1 MTNDILLALLVLVAF
16 SAEATMRRRLMFAEG
31 TIRTQATTVL
41 LRTLPPTAL
50 FLFLED
56 VSSGLM
62 AVALP
67 STQPLLPAVG
77 VSVLLTL
84 IAAKYDS
91 AGWKPEN
98 SQAVDVLDLIDKRLR
113 ELNGQQAREI
123 ASMKERL
130 AALEETAR
138 STPARIGELRDS
150 VKSLDGDVER
160 LSTKVDALT
169 DGLFHVKET
178 VDEIDAFAP
187 ATLGELN
194 RSEASRSEVKGQL
207 LKTNERLFELT
218 ASVREL
224 SAKVE
229 DQQRPAAAP
238 SPASSTPQTI
248 SAAKPTSLAERFS
261 GLVKSATDSLNKPQG
276 ARSYEFTAWGRLAP
290 SEVSPREVE
299 VLRRVRAMGLAGRR
313 VYVSSLS
320 GELGWSK
327 GQVADTLD
335 PLTKKGFLTSRRA
348 SGEEWVKPGP
358 APITYDLADRARRL
372 FEQSVTGQSAG
383 GDEHHYLMRA
393 AREKYL
399 IEGGMF
405 FQELPQ
411 HKGLIRPDGYFL
423 RELDS
428 REWDNSTATAVEC
441 ETPSEVRAHTDQVFS
456 NMAKNFVLGFGSVA
470 VWAFEEDRER
480 VERVI
485 GQLPPVLAAR
495 VTLECVA
502 SSGKEAQKTLPE

>member
-1 MTNDILLALLVLVAF
+1 MINVILLALLVVVAF
-16 SAEATMRRRLMFAEG
+16 SAEIAMRRKLMLAEG
-31 TIRTQATTVL
+31 TIRTQAATVL

-98 SQAVDVLDLIDKRLR
+98 SQAVDVLELIDGRLR

-123 ASMKERL
+123 ASMKERI
-130 AALEETAR
+130 AALEETSR
-138 STPARIGELRDS
+138 STPARIGEVRDS

-160 LSTKVDALT
+160 LSTKIDALT

-194 RSEASRSEVKGQL
+194 RSEASRSEVKEQL
-207 LKTNERLFELT
+207 LKTHERLFELT
-218 ASVREL
+218 TSVREL

-229 DQQRPAAAP
+229 NQQHPAAAVP
-238 SPASSTPQTI
+238 SPPSDSPQTT
-248 SAAKPTSLAERFS
+248 ARPPSLIERFS
-261 GLVKSATDSLNKPQG
+261 GLVKSATDSLNKPRG
-276 ARSYEFTAWGRLAP
+276 ARLYEFTAWGRLAP
-290 SEVSPREVE
+290 SEISPREVE
-299 VLRRVRAMGLAGRR
+299 VLRRVRIMGLAGRR

-327 GQVADTLD
+327 GQVADTVD

-348 SGEEWVKPGP
+348 TGEEWVKPGP

-393 AREKYL
+393 ASEKYL

-428 REWDNSTATAVEC
+428 REWDNSTAVALEC

-456 NMAKNFVLGFGSVA
+456 NMAKNFVLGFGNVA

-485 GQLPPVLAAR
+485 EQLPPVLAAR